1 MNKILMTEL
10 NMISDNHKNEA
21 MKVVLEQDFEMT
33 LLPGT
38 RWIQETGG
46 RRPRKENVII

>member
-1 MNKILMTEL
+1 MIICCMALLGILTLNMNKILMTEL

-21 MKVVLEQDFEMT
+21 MQVVLEQEFEMT

-38 RWIQETGG
+38 R
-46 RRPRKENVII
+46 

>member
-1 MNKILMTEL
+1 MALLGILTLNMNKILMTEL

-21 MKVVLEQDFEMT
+21 MQVVLEQEFEMT

-38 RWIQETGG
+38 R
-46 RRPRKENVII
+46 